1 MQSMVAP
8 DAQKLIAHIIQMRW
22 PRMAAYRIVPLL
34 HALVKGIHMNDAEHV
49 ESGWM
54 NFEGKRIEIRGHGLY
69 RAGTASYGTLCYY
82 AEVARFTRKG
92 EVFAVVVPCG
102 AGFYPEVVRASGS
115 PNPDSLEI
123 RADYFADPS
132 HWYPL
137 STAREL
143 PCWEASQGVDLLGEV
158 A

>member
-1 MQSMVAP
+1 
-8 DAQKLIAHIIQMRW
+8 
-22 PRMAAYRIVPLL
+22 MAAYRIAPLL
-34 HALVKGIHMNDAEHV
+34 RALVNGIHMKDAKPV
-49 ESGWM
+49 DSGWM
-54 NFEGKRIEIRGHGLY
+54 EFEGKRIDIRGRGLY

-82 AEVARFTRKG
+82 AEVARFTRTG
-92 EVFAVVVPCG
+92 EVFAVVVPCE
-102 AGFYPEVVRASGS
+102 AGFSPCIVRASGC

-123 RADYFADPS
+123 RADHFTNPT

-143 PCWEASQGVDLLGEV
+143 LCWEASQGVDVLGEV